1 MRAWREEAAEITA
14 AERQSLHLLW
24 CGSALASDKS
34 YIICALQAS
43 GQGWALSPL
52 TRSISPRLN
61 QRLPW
66 SKLTGSPQVPD
77 KLLTTR
83 HHPALQTHIPPLQR
97 HTHTALQASHKW
109 PQLRNVSSLRCK
121 IMFMRCRDA
130 QCCWLIF
137 YNSKALTGVSTIIQL
152 MF

>member
-24 CGSALASDKS
+24 CGSTLASDKS

-52 TRSISPRLN
+52 TRSISLRLN

-66 SKLTGSPQVPD
+66 SNLTGSPQVPD

-83 HHPALQTHIPPLQR
+83 HHPAPQTHIPLPQ
-97 HTHTALQASHKW
+97 THTQTHIHTVPQAW
-109 PQLRNVSSLRCK
+109 DR
-121 IMFMRCRDA
+121 
-130 QCCWLIF
+130 WLKL
-137 YNSKALTGVSTIIQL
+137 YKKVSTVHWGAILCMYVWIYIWNANTINTTVLFIIFL
-152 MF
+152 